1 MMSADRRGV
10 ALATNVRRMFHRTAA
25 GPPDAPPTVC
35 LGDILIGLSHALDIT
50 DGHPRGHAARACLI
64 GMRLANIIGLRLSD
78 RAHLFY
84 ALLLKDAGCSS
95 NAARVH
101 QLFGGNDHEAKHAVA
116 LCDWRNF
123 GQQAAYVIEYAGRG

>member
-10 ALATNVRRMFHRTAA
+10 ALATNARRMFHRTAA

-35 LGDILIGLSHALDIT
+35 LGDILTGLSHALDIT
-50 DGHPRGHAARACLI
+50 EGHPRGHAARACLI
-64 GMRLANIIGLRLSD
+64 GMRLAHIVGLRLSD
-78 RAHLFY
+78 RTHLFY

-101 QLFGGNDHEAKHAVA
+101 QLFGGDDYEAKRAVWTV
-116 LCDWRNF
+116 DWRNLS
-123 GQQAAYVIEYAGRG
+123 Q